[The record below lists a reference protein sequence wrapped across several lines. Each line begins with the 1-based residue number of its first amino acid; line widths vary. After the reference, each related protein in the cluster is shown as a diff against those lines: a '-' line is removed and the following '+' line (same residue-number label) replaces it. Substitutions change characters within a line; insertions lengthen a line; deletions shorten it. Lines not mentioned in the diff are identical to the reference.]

1 MIRLEQ
7 DSHIPNVI
15 VLSRGE
21 DYFDLIAQKEHR
33 PYDVV
38 LFTNLMPKEQEE
50 RCPHC
55 FKLETQI
62 PALVNSFV
70 QDRKNKHVNAERRI
84 FFVKL
89 YIDRENDGLITAFQA
104 TGYGTVPW
112 ISVSPQPITKNKKV
126 IKGEGN
132 FFEKPHEWN
141 ILNDQDPAAMKLVE
155 FVNNVLKTDVQ
166 LKLSLEQLIKS
177 NAAIT
182 GILAAFVVF
191 IILFYKV
198 LLFQWLW
205 LFIALSAWII
215 CAGGLIHN
223 KQV

>member
-1 MIRLEQ
+1 M
-7 DSHIPNVI
+7 
-15 VLSRGE
+15 SRGE

-89 YIDRENDGLITAFQA
+89 YIDRENDGLITAF
-104 TGYGTVPW
+104 
-112 ISVSPQPITKNKKV
+112 
-126 IKGEGN
+126 
-132 FFEKPHEWN
+132 
-141 ILNDQDPAAMKLVE
+141 
-155 FVNNVLKTDVQ
+155 
-166 LKLSLEQLIKS
+166 
-177 NAAIT
+177 
-182 GILAAFVVF
+182 
-191 IILFYKV
+191 
-198 LLFQWLW
+198 
-205 LFIALSAWII
+205 
-215 CAGGLIHN
+215 
-223 KQV
+223 